1 MNRQSI
7 LFQDPKEHKLFDLF
21 GFGSIDYYPSFFEPS
36 ESDRYL
42 NTLLNKIA
50 WRQDKINIIGKK
62 VDLPRLTA
70 WYGDEG
76 FNYTYSGIKM
86 DPLPWNDDLLKIKEL
101 IEPIAKV
108 SFSSVLLNLYRYG
121 NDSVSWHADDE
132 KGHGDNRRPWQRR
145 QQADRT
151 SSPKVKE
158 AKGRK
163 KIAHACSSEIIAGH
177 SFLNISSAT
186 CSRPRGTITRN
197 GTCSPQSK
205 MSPTGI
211 I

>member
-1 MNRQSI
+1 MNRQTI

-101 IEPIAKV
+101 IEPIANV

-121 NDSVSWHADDE
+121 NDSVAWHADDE
-132 KGHGDNRRPWQRR
+132 KEIDKKSPIASVSFGAIRDFQLKHKQDKTLERIDIPLAHGSLLLMQPPTQEYWLHQL
-145 QQADRT
+145 
-151 SSPKVKE
+151 PK
-158 AKGRK
+158 RK
-163 KIAHACSSEIIAGH
+163 RVT
-177 SFLNISSAT
+177 N
-186 CSRPRGTITRN
+186 PRINLTFRVIT
-197 GTCSPQSK
+197 
-205 MSPTGI
+205 
-211 I
+211 